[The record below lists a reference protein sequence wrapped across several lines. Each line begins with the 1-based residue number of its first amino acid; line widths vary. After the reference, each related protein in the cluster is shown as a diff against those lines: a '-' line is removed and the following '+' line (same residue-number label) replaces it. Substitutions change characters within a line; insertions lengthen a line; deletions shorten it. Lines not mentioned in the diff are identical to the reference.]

1 MYKRGAADSCVALE
15 RLHHMQLI
23 PPASVPVGHGLAKF
37 RVERRTRGV
46 RRRVRV
52 VKRRGHALRPAV
64 CSGECWAVVCIR
76 TTLSRTEVSSLGT
89 HVATKV
95 HGPPIPRRHTPGEA
109 EVFGVGMSVIWPQIP
124 AALSAAEM
132 ARVRGGCKMWTSL
145 QNAASWRGSNR
156 QDQNAEQGAD
166 HAHLSEYIGH
176 IVAGALMSCW
186 PDLTASSNPKTITFR
201 LDLVSGT

>member
-1 MYKRGAADSCVALE
+1 MLGS
-15 RLHHMQLI
+15 RLHTH
-23 PPASVPVGHGLAKF
+23 H
-37 RVERRTRGV
+37 TR
-46 RRRVRV
+46 
-52 VKRRGHALRPAV
+52 
-64 CSGECWAVVCIR
+64 
-76 TTLSRTEVSSLGT
+76 RTEVSSLGT

-186 PDLTASSNPKTITFR
+186 PDLTASSNPKTISTRFSFAI
-201 LDLVSGT
+201 LG

>member
-1 MYKRGAADSCVALE
+1 MLGS
-15 RLHHMQLI
+15 RLHTH
-23 PPASVPVGHGLAKF
+23 H
-37 RVERRTRGV
+37 TR
-46 RRRVRV
+46 
-52 VKRRGHALRPAV
+52 
-64 CSGECWAVVCIR
+64 
-76 TTLSRTEVSSLGT
+76 RTEVSSLGT

-132 ARVRGGCKMWTSL
+132 ARVSGCKIRISL
-145 QNAASWRGSNR
+145 QNAAVRGSNR
-156 QDQNAEQGAD
+156 QDQNAQHGAD

-186 PDLTASSNPKTITFR
+186 PDLTASSRPNTMNFR
-201 LDLVSGT
+201 LDLASEKRGIQKCGTLDVQS